1 MKRSQSSTSTLGARL
16 YSLRKYRNLSLQVLS
31 DLTGISRSNL
41 NRYEK
46 DESKPTTDYFKT
58 LCEFYQVSA
67 DYLLFGLQTE
77 ELQKEGWSSF
87 DPQLKE
93 MLGRIVS
100 LMSSDEPNVRSWA
113 IVQFGNAFKKA

>member
-46 DESKPTTDYFKT
+46 DESKPTTEYFKT

-67 DYLLFGLQTE
+67 DYLLFGVQTE

-93 MLGRIVS
+93 MLGRIIS
-100 LMSSDEPNVRSWA
+100 LMSSHEPNVRSWA

>member
-1 MKRSQSSTSTLGARL
+1 MKRSQSNTSTLGARL
-16 YSLRKYRNLSLQVLS
+16 YSLRKYRNLSLQVL

-46 DESKPTTDYFKT
+46 DESKPTTEYFKT

-67 DYLLFGLQTE
+67 DYLLFGVQTE

-93 MLGRIVS
+93 MLGRIIS
-100 LMSSDEPNVRSWA
+100 LMSSHEPNVRSWA

>member
-1 MKRSQSSTSTLGARL
+1 MKRSQSSASTLGARL
-16 YSLRKYRNLSLQVLS
+16 YALRKYRNLSLQALS
-31 DLTGISRSNL
+31 DVTGISRSNL

-46 DESKPTTDYFKT
+46 DESKPTTEYFKT
-58 LCEFYQVSA
+58 LCEYYQVSA
-67 DYLLFGLQTE
+67 DYLLFGVQTE
-77 ELQKEGWSSF
+77 TLQKEGWSSF